1 MNIQYYLEQLKK
13 SKDFLQFIKENP
25 TAYLCS
31 GFFIIDKQEN
41 DNKQHLDFFVSGQ
54 EKIFSFQIEG
64 DGKMVTLD
72 SLDKRIPEKIIIN
85 FNLDFEDIQ
94 DRIMEKMRQQ
104 EINNRV
110 QKFILSMQKIEGKNF
125 LTGTVFL
132 SMFGLLKVVINLDE
146 NKITDFQK
154 KSFFDMINV
163 FKKNS

>member
-1 MNIQYYLEQLKK
+1 MNIQGCLEQLKK

-31 GFFIIDKQEN
+31 GFFMIDKQEN
-41 DNKQHLDFFVSGQ
+41 DNKQHLDFFIPGK

-64 DGKMVTLD
+64 EGKMAILD
-72 SLDKRIPEKIIIN
+72 LLDKRIPEKIIVD

-104 EINNRV
+104 EINNRI
-110 QKFILSMQKIEGKNF
+110 QKYIFSMQKIEGKNF

-132 SMFGLLKVVINLDE
+132 SMFGLLKVVINLDD

-154 KSFFDMINV
+154 KSFFDMMNV
-163 FKKNS
+163 FKKNT

>member
-41 DNKQHLDFFVSGQ
+41 DNKQHLDFFVPGK
-54 EKIFSFQIEG
+54 EKIFSFEIEG
-64 DGKMVTLD
+64 EGKMTILD
-72 SLDKRIPEKIIIN
+72 CLDKTIPEKIIVN

-94 DRIMEKMRQQ
+94 DKIMDKIRQQ
-104 EINNRV
+104 GINNRV
-110 QKFILSMQKIEGKNF
+110 QKYILSMQKIDDKNF
-125 LTGTVFL
+125 LMGTVFL

-154 KSFFDMINV
+154 KSFFDMVSV
-163 FKKNS
+163 FKKNH